1 MSASRSRLCE
11 NSAAA
16 AQRLALFRHQRSQDC
31 SGPNRLD
38 QRLRAEHGAEP
49 FQIAGQNADAHLG
62 RLPWS
67 HQARNFVI
75 SDALKIDLLK
85 AVEKTR
91 RKVHVRRGIHSL
103 NGPPSS
109 LKQPEVASLTAR
121 AICLRRLFCWSLM
134 IAYLA

>member
-1 MSASRSRLCE
+1 MRTRLRRRRGWLCFGIRDRRTVRVRTGLIRDCGPSMARSRFGFPPK
-11 NSAAA
+11 SA
-16 AQRLALFRHQRSQDC
+16 D
-31 SGPNRLD
+31 G
-38 QRLRAEHGAEP
+38 
-49 FQIAGQNADAHLG
+49 HLG
-62 RLPWS
+62 RLPWW

-121 AICLRRLFCWSLM
+121 AICLRRLFLVFNDRLLGVTER
-134 IAYLA
+134 ARR